1 MEGSERRMA
10 DKTLVLTVFPD
21 DATARAAAAEANEW
35 ARGLDITF
43 EAMGILVL
51 DHQGHVK
58 TEKIGAHSSGK
69 GASIGLVLAMAT
81 PVGLA
86 AGVIGGGLLG
96 RLHHKG
102 LGLSNEDR
110 DALGAQL
117 LDGRTALGVLTD
129 PTGAEAFVVKMQD
142 LGGTSQVHQISG
154 EDVAEVDA
162 AA

>member
-1 MEGSERRMA
+1 MEGSIHNMA

-21 DATARAAAAEANEW
+21 EATAEAAAAAARDW
-35 ARGLDITF
+35 APEMDIKF

-51 DHQGHVK
+51 DDKGHVK
-58 TEKIGAHSSGK
+58 TEKIDARSSGK

-81 PVGLA
+81 PIGLA

-110 DALGAQL
+110 
-117 LDGRTALGVLTD
+117 
-129 PTGAEAFVVKMQD
+129 
-142 LGGTSQVHQISG
+142 
-154 EDVAEVDA
+154 
-162 AA
+162 